1 MSALEY
7 KVEGLGKRL
16 KELREKKGLKQDE
29 LAKKT
34 GIGRSSISLYEVELA
49 TPTYVNLIRLS
60 RELDSSTDYLL
71 GYKPE
76 RYIDLSGIGEKQ
88 RKHIE
93 DLYNMFMST
102 AGAVK

>member
-49 TPTYVNLIRLS
+49 TPTYTNLIKLAQ
-60 RELDSSTDYLL
+60 ELDSSTDYLL
-71 GYKPE
+71 GYEPE
-76 RYIDLSGIGEKQ
+76 RYIDLSGIGDKQ
-88 RKHIE
+88 KRHIE
-93 DLYNMFMST
+93 ELYNMFMS
-102 AGAVK
+102 AGATR